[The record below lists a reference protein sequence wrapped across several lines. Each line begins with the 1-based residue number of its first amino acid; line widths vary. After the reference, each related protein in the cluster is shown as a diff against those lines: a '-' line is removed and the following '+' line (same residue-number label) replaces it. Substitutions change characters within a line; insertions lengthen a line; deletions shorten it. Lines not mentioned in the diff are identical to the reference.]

1 MKSRFGVIFDEK
13 TTEKLMSLCKHAKK
27 DPNTFLVQCIE
38 NMFDSIEHKMKHEWK
53 EKNSKSDY

>member
-38 NMFDSIEHKMKHEWK
+38 NMFDSIEHKMKHE
-53 EKNSKSDY
+53 